1 MTTPIPVP
9 TLRRLPLY
17 LRLLESWRAAGRATV
32 SCTHLAEAL
41 DLDPTQVRKDLAVC
55 GVPGRPKVGYDL
67 PDLAAGVSRFLGWEN
82 PGDAF
87 LVGAG
92 PLGRALLAYEGFAA
106 RGLAIVGA
114 FDPDPAMAGRSVDGH
129 TVMPMHK
136 LPDLTRRMGVRLGVL
151 AVPQAAASVCV
162 RAMAA
167 AGISGV
173 WSFVP
178 VPPADTAGLVI
189 EHVDLAQSLAVLS
202 HRLINSRPPPP
213 RTS

>member
-1 MTTPIPVP
+1 M
-9 TLRRLPLY
+9 
-17 LRLLESWRAAGRATV
+17 AGDNR
-32 SCTHLAEAL
+32 
-41 DLDPTQVRKDLAVC
+41 DLV
-55 GVPGRPKVGYDL
+55 
-67 PDLAAGVSRFLGWEN
+67 AGTSSADEV
-82 PGDAF
+82 DAF
-87 LVGAG
+87 LRRVAATAPARPAG
-92 PLGRALLAYEGFAA
+92 GRGRLMFAMDATASRQPTWDRAIQIQGEMFEATSALGGLDVQLVFYRGF
-106 RGLAIVGA
+106 REC
-114 FDPDPAMAGRSVDGH
+114 RSSPWLSGG
-129 TVMPMHK
+129 
-136 LPDLTRRMGVRLGVL
+136 PDLTRRMGVRLGVL